1 MEGAGGVEE
10 EGTSAGQAHTFLA
23 PLKLTVRS
31 STFCGSK
38 TTRDFD
44 DANSQVFFMDNSSEL
59 QEIQEIQ
66 VTSTS

>member
-1 MEGAGGVEE
+1 MNCIPKESNTKAD
-10 EGTSAGQAHTFLA
+10 LL
-23 PLKLTVRS
+23 PKLV
-31 STFCGSK
+31 STKKTGHCGSK

-44 DANSQVFFMDNSSEL
+44 DANIQVFFMDNSSEL